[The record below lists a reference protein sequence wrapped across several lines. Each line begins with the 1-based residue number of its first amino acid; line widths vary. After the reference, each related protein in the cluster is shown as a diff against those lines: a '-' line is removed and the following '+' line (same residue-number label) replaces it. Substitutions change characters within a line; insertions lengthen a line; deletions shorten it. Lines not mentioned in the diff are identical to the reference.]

1 MCFSYWFLSFN
12 NLYPDDKVQTKYI
25 DYWIIFSNIGKLV
38 VLRGFYLCFYA
49 KKKKKSVPLPNKF
62 QECFLPWYP
71 LSFY

>member
-38 VLRGFYLCFYA
+38 VLSGFYLCFYE
-49 KKKKKSVPLPNKF
+49 KKKKVFHYQINFRNVSYHGIL
-62 QECFLPWYP
+62 
-71 LSFY
+71 